1 MTRLLAIEGVL
12 APDVNFHDNFVGAAT
27 GPTALYWA
35 VHFGNEELVR
45 LLLDKGADP
54 NLKDEKGRTPL
65 FYASSP
71 GHVVCATAGLQL
83 QRGPSASGPV
93 AVEKNSLVS
102 SEFGRLV

>member
-54 NLKDEKGRTPL
+54 NLKDENGGHHYFMHRHTVTWSAPQQGCSCREGR
-65 FYASSP
+65 
-71 GHVVCATAGLQL
+71 VRV
-83 QRGPSASGPV
+83 
-93 AVEKNSLVS
+93 
-102 SEFGRLV
+102 GRWP